1 MLLLAVGCASPR
13 LDPTRSAALPERI
26 ELSATPFHPQE
37 VNHCGPAALAS
48 ALGAAG
54 IAATPAGLA
63 PAVYLPAREGSLP
76 LDMLGGARR
85 AGAMAVRTARDLE
98 ALLEQV
104 AAGMPVVVLQNL
116 SLQWV
121 PMWHYAVVI
130 GFDRPRGIIILRSG
144 RESRQVLSLRTFE
157 HTWARSGHWA
167 MIAFRPG
174 QLPAGVAR
182 EPYTESAVALE
193 RVGRLAEARAAYEA
207 GLTPW
212 PGDLSL
218 AVGLANVAHARGD
231 RDGAETALR
240 QALPYHPRSDAL
252 LNNLAH
258 LVAEAGRLEEALALA
273 DSAVTLAGPHQATAR
288 ETRDEIR
295 RRLDTGAR

>member
-1 MLLLAVGCASPR
+1 VLLLAVGCASPR
-13 LDPTRSAALPERI
+13 LDPARTAALPQRVALE
-26 ELSATPFHPQE
+26 STPFHPQE

-48 ALGAAG
+48 VLGAAG
-54 IAATPAGLA
+54 ITATPDGLA

-76 LDMLGGARR
+76 LDMLGGSRR
-85 AGAMAVRTARDLE
+85 AGAMALRTAPDLE
-98 ALLEQV
+98 GLMEQV

-130 GFDRPRGIIILRSG
+130 GFDRPRGTITLRSG
-144 RESRQVLSLRTFE
+144 REPRQVLSLRTFE

-174 QLPAGVAR
+174 QLPVGVPR

-193 RVGRLAEARAAYEA
+193 RLGRLAEARAAYEA

-212 PGDLSL
+212 PGDPTL
-218 AVGLANVAHARGD
+218 AVGLANVAHAQGD
-231 RDGAETALR
+231 RGGAETALR
-240 QALPYHPRSDAL
+240 QALQYHPRSDAL

-258 LVAEAGRLEEALALA
+258 LVAEDGRLEEALGLA
-273 DSAVTLAGPHQATAR
+273 ESAVTLAGPHQATAR